1 MHTPLTIIGINGSPR
16 KANTDLLL
24 AEALSAAESSGNVR
38 TEKLNLRRE
47 QIGYCIGCFKCNQ
60 KNDFPSGCQVHRDA
74 MDVLTGKLQSCH
86 GLILASPVYFG
97 GVTAQMKTFMDRT
110 EPLLRYAP
118 APRRSA
124 LRNKV
129 AAAISVGGN
138 RNGGQE
144 ATIQSLHHF
153 FMIHDMLVVGTGPE
167 PQPGCYLGAAAFSG
181 ADPQLGSQVKNAV
194 TDDAIGIRAAGII
207 GRRVAEMVK
216 RLHPRS
222 DPDGNGRASSGETS
236 CP

>member
-1 MHTPLTIIGINGSPR
+1 MQHQLTIIGINGSPR

-24 AEALSAAESSGNVR
+24 TEALSAAQRAGNIK
-38 TEKLNLRRE
+38 TEKINLRE
-47 QIGYCIGCFKCNQ
+47 ENIEYCIGCLKCNNP
-60 KNDFPSGCQVHRDA
+60 NDYPSGCHVHRDA
-74 MDVLTGKLQSCH
+74 MDTLTAKLISCH

-118 APRRSA
+118 VPRRSA

-129 AAAISVGGN
+129 AAGISVGGN

-144 ATIQSLHHF
+144 TTIQSLHHF
-153 FMIHDMLVVGTGPE
+153 FMIHDMVVVGTGPE

-181 ADPQLGSQVKNAV
+181 AHPQLGSLVKNAV
-194 TDDAIGIRAAGII
+194 ETDPIGIRAAGII
-207 GRRVAEMVK
+207 GRRVAEMVSWLN
-216 RLHPRS
+216 RSPRGT
-222 DPDGNGRASSGETS
+222 PIQ
-236 CP
+236 